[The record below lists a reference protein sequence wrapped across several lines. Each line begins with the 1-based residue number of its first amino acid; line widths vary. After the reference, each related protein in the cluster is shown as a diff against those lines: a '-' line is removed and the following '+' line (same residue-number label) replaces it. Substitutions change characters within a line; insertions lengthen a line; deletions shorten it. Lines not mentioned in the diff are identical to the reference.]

1 MNTLLM
7 KKYEEK
13 LRAQFMLNL
22 VENDSDSLQL
32 VVVEMLKLNRQ
43 EAKYII
49 SAYYKVKCEIL
60 G

>member
-49 SAYYKVKCEIL
+49 SAYYKVKYEIL

>member
-22 VENDSDSLQL
+22 VENDADSLQ
-32 VVVEMLKLNRQ
+32 VVVGEILKLNRQ

-49 SAYYKVKCEIL
+49 SAYYKVKYEIL